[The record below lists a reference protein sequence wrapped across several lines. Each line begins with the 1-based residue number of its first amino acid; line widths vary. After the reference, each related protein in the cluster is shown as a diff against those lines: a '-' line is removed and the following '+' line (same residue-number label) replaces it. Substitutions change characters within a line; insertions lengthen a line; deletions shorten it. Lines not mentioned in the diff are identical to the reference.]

1 MGRKVYRSH
10 SSSEGLFLIFTETK
24 LKGAFIVEP
33 EKLED
38 SRGFFGRMWCR
49 EEFKAHG
56 LNSRLVQCSISFNA
70 TGGTLRGMHYQIPP
84 HEEAKLVRC
93 TKGAIFDVI
102 IDLRPGSPTFK
113 QWVGENLT
121 CNNHKMMYVPEGFAH
136 GYQTLEN
143 NTELFY
149 QMSELYA
156 GECVRGVRWDDPI
169 FGIKWPPVNSRIM
182 SSRDKEFQD
191 FGL

>member
-1 MGRKVYRSH
+1 MGREVYCSN
-10 SSSEGLFLIFTETK
+10 SSSEGLFLIFTETN

-38 SRGFFGRMWCR
+38 SRGFFGRMWCC
-49 EEFKAHG
+49 EEFSAHG
-56 LNSRLVQCSISFNA
+56 LNPKLVQCNISFNS
-70 TGGTLRGMHYQIPP
+70 TIGTLRGMHYQVPP

-102 IDLRPGSPTFK
+102 IDLRAESRTFK
-113 QWVGENLT
+113 QWVGEILT

-169 FGIKWPPVNSRIM
+169 FGIKWPPINSRIM
-182 SSRDKEFQD
+182 SERDKEFQD
-191 FGL
+191 CGL